1 MVFTQAIYGGGTN
14 VLTTELAVELSLQ
27 PNAEGNTTFA
37 EYSITEPDTGYT
49 PIGWNVKSYTLENF
63 LSSCV
68 TVFEKIRGSWKIQFK
83 NLNTLKSVAFNGTL
97 RIAWLKE

>member
-1 MVFTQAIYGGGTN
+1 MNTSGGGTN
-14 VLTTELAVELSLQ
+14 VLTTELTLSPLSLQ
-27 PNAEGNTTFA
+27 PNAEGNTSFI

-49 PIGWNVKSYTLENF
+49 PIGWNVKSFISESF
-63 LSSCV
+63 LSSCA
-68 TVFEKIRGSWKIQFK
+68 TVFIKKSGVWKIQFK